1 MRALT
6 VAPGVPNSAR
16 VDEVP
21 EPPAADGSVLVRS
34 LALGICATDREIVA
48 GDYGAPP
55 PGQQRLI
62 LGHESLGCVEEAPA
76 DCGLDAGDLVVGIV
90 RRPDPVPCAACAV
103 GEWDMCRNGE
113 YTERGIKARNG
124 YGAERFR
131 IEPQFTVKL
140 DPILGIHGVLLEPAS
155 IMAKAWEHTDY
166 VGRRSKAWQPRTLLV
181 TGAGPIGLLAALMG
195 AQRGLDVHVLDRD
208 TGGEKESLA
217 RELGGTYHC
226 GDLDTATH
234 LRPDILMEC
243 TGAPALIAGVLGR
256 TAPAGIACLVGI
268 AAPGHQCKLDIGS
281 IDRTLVGDNDLVLG
295 SINANRRHFEAAA
308 EALRRAKPSW
318 LGRLITRR
326 VPLEHWREALHQK
339 KGDIKVAID
348 FTL

>member
-1 MRALT
+1 VRALT
-6 VAPGVPNSAR
+6 VVPGMPNSASI
-16 VDEVP
+16 DEVP
-21 EPPAADGSVLVRS
+21 EPPATDGSVLVRS

-48 GDYGAPP
+48 GKFGEPP

-62 LGHESLGCVEEAPA
+62 LGHESLGSVEDAPA
-76 DCGLDAGDLVVGIV
+76 DCGLKAGDLVVGIV

-103 GEWDMCRNGE
+103 GEWDMCLNGE
-113 YTERGIKARNG
+113 FSERGIKARNG

-140 DPILGIHGVLLEPAS
+140 DPMLGIRGVLLEPAS
-155 IMAKAWEHTDY
+155 IMAKAWEHTEY
-166 VGRRSKAWQPRTLLV
+166 VGARSKGWRPRTVLV

-208 TGGEKESLA
+208 VGGEKESLVH
-217 RELGGTYHC
+217 ELGGAYHA
-226 GDLDTATH
+226 GGIELIEH

-243 TGAPALIAGVLGR
+243 SGSPPLIAGVLGR
-256 TAPAGIACLVGI
+256 TAPAGVICLVGI
-268 AAPGHQCKLDIGS
+268 AAPGHECKLDIGS

-308 EALRRAKPSW
+308 EALRLADPSW

-326 VPLEHWREALHQK
+326 VPLDRWQEALQQQP
-339 KGDIKVAID
+339 GDIKVAID
-348 FTL
+348 FAL